1 MKLRSILNGI
11 TALLAIGMFYT
22 FSFCMVQDVNED
34 GISAKYS
41 YEETEAGDGET
52 VSSEKEDTEVQEADV
67 SLPVNTQE
75 EDKAEKAAFSLPGGV
90 TVPKA
95 APDPEL
101 LAETSTE
108 KPEEEEEAESITDED
123 YDENSKVYSGYSDSE
138 LEEIFSEDDDVDE
151 YMNATAAVSD
161 GSSKNT
167 GSRRTKAVSSG
178 NVDAEAINSRT
189 VYTSGKTT
197 KKSRKASP
205 KAEVKTVSYDNS
217 GYVDEALIA
226 SLDNG
231 CGETL
236 TAKVHGEVSE
246 FDAYDLVCMIVANEM
261 SPSFNIEALKAQAV
275 AAYSYVKYHND
286 RGTAATVLVKT
297 DVPDEIKYAVAS
309 VWGKCCYYDGKTAQ
323 TVYTASTSGYSA
335 SAVNVWD
342 GDPVPYLS
350 CRECPNDATCDPN
363 YGVEKVYTENE
374 IRNKLQ
380 NYLGITLSDDPY
392 SWLQV
397 TEYADGNYVHT
408 INIDGQT
415 EITGA
420 CLREKVLGYGIK
432 SAAFTVYYSD
442 GEFIFTTYG
451 YGHGVGMSQNG
462 ANTLASQGYDYKQI
476 LEYYYEGITV
486 E

>member
-22 FSFCMVQDVNED
+22 FSFCMVQDVDED

-41 YEETEAGDGET
+41 YEETSET
-52 VSSEKEDTEVQEADV
+52 ENCLLETEDTEAQETEMSSAKD
-67 SLPVNTQE
+67 TQE
-75 EDKAEKAAFSLPGGV
+75 EKTERAAFSLPGGV
-90 TVPKA
+90 SVPKA
-95 APDPEL
+95 APDPEE

-108 KPEEEEEAESITDED
+108 MPEGEEEEEENITDED
-123 YDENSKVYSGYSDSE
+123 YDENSKVYSGYSDAE

-151 YMNATAAVSD
+151 YMNAAASVSD
-161 GSSKNT
+161 GSSKDT
-167 GSRRTKAVSSG
+167 GVRRTKNVSSG
-178 NVDAEAINSRT
+178 NVDAEAINTRT
-189 VYTSGKTT
+189 VSSSGKTT
-197 KKSRKASP
+197 KKSRKKAP
-205 KAEVKTVSYDNS
+205 KVTVRTVSYDNS

-226 SLDNG
+226 SLDSG

-246 FDAYDLVCMIVANEM
+246 YDAYDLVCMIVANEM
-261 SPSFNIEALKAQAV
+261 SPSFSIEALKAQAV

-286 RGTAATVLVKT
+286 RGLTATVLVKEE
-297 DVPDEIKYAVAS
+297 VPDEIKYAVAS
-309 VWGKCCYYDGKTAQ
+309 VWGKCCYYNGKTAQ
-323 TVYTASTSGYSA
+323 TVYTASTSGYTA
-335 SAVNVWD
+335 SAVNVWG
-342 GDPVPYLS
+342 GDPVPYLG
-350 CRECPNDATCDPN
+350 CRECPNDTTCDPN

-408 INIDGQT
+408 INVDGQT

-432 SAAFTVYYSD
+432 SAAFTVEYYD

>member
-22 FSFCMVQDVNED
+22 FSFCMVQDVSED

-41 YEETEAGDGET
+41 YEETEPDNGEA
-52 VSSEKEDTEVQEADV
+52 VSSEEVNTDLQEPEKALSDNSSKEDKTEK
-67 SLPVNTQE
+67 T
-75 EDKAEKAAFSLPGGV
+75 AFSLPGGV
-90 TVPKA
+90 SVPKA
-95 APDPEL
+95 APDPEQID
-101 LAETSTE
+101 ETNTDE
-108 KPEEEEEAESITDED
+108 PEEEEESITDED
-123 YDENSKVYSGYSDSE
+123 YDENSKVYSGYSDDE
-138 LEEIFSEDDDVDE
+138 LEEIFSEDNDVDE
-151 YMNATAAVSD
+151 YMNASASVSD

-167 GSRRTKAVSSG
+167 GSRKTKAVSSG

-189 VYTSGKTT
+189 VYSSGKTT
-197 KKSRKASP
+197 KKSKEKAP
-205 KAEVKTVSYDNS
+205 EITVNTVSYDNS

-236 TAKVHGEVSE
+236 TAKVHGEVAE
-246 FDAYDLVCMIVANEM
+246 YDAYDLVCMIVANEM

-286 RGTAATVLVKT
+286 RGTAASVLVKT

-309 VWGKCCYYDGKTAQ
+309 VWGKCCYYNGETAQ

-350 CRECPNDATCDPN
+350 CRECPNDMTCDPN
-363 YGVEKVYTENE
+363 YGVERVYTENE

-380 NYLGITLSDDPY
+380 NYLGITLSNDPY

-415 EITGA
+415 EISGA

-442 GEFIFTTYG
+442 GEFVFTTYG